1 MLWEETPMKI
11 LFVVCG
17 EGLGHASRCLHLGH
31 YLQKQGHDIH
41 FAGYG
46 KSYDFLEKHE
56 CSNLHQTPREVCLE
70 GETGSSA

>member
-1 MLWEETPMKI
+1 MKI

-31 YLQKQGHDIH
+31 YLQQQGHAIH

-46 KSYDFLEKHE
+46 KSYDFLDQHGVQLTSTGPTAK
-56 CSNLHQTPREVCLE
+56 SVLKGR
-70 GETGSSA
+70 TGSSA